1 MIDPWREWQRMM
13 RAGTMWS
20 ETLSA
25 AHAVV
30 GHRSRT
36 IEKALTD
43 PFGADHA
50 ELGRMVSEKSTAF
63 GAAGA
68 SLARDMSTMQADMA
82 AQAAALGQLMLG
94 QLPTPRTTQAM
105 VSRGQRLGSA
115 ALASSI
121 RALTPVHK
129 PPRPTRGGW
138 GKSASM
144 IVYVGRWPRRPGIS
158 VWRALARPTVSKPDK
173 MSR

>member
-1 MIDPWREWQRMM
+1 MTDPWREWERLI

-25 AHAVV
+25 SHKVV

-36 IEKALTD
+36 IEDALTD

-50 ELGRMVSEKSTAF
+50 ELGRMVSEKSLAF

-68 SLARDMSTMQADMA
+68 SLARDYLTMQADLS
-82 AQAAALGQLMLG
+82 AQAAAMGKLMMG
-94 QLPTPRTTQAM
+94 QLPTPRA
-105 VSRGQRLGSA
+105 SLAIAARAQRLGSA
-115 ALASSI
+115 GLASSI

-129 PPRPTRGGW
+129 AATANARRL
-138 GKSASM
+138 GK
-144 IVYVGRWPRRPGIS
+144 RR
-158 VWRALARPTVSKPDK
+158 
-173 MSR
+173 

>member
-1 MIDPWREWQRMM
+1 MTDMWREWQRLV

-36 IEKALTD
+36 IESAMND
-43 PFGADHA
+43 PFGADRA
-50 ELGRMVSEKSTAF
+50 ELGRMVSEKSSAF

-68 SLARDMSTMQADMA
+68 SLASDYLTMQADLT
-82 AQAAALGQLMLG
+82 AQAATLGALMMG
-94 QLPTPRTTQAM
+94 QLPTPRATQAM
-105 VSRGQRLGSA
+105 MLRSQRLGSA

-129 PPRPTRGGW
+129 AATANARRL
-138 GKSASM
+138 GK
-144 IVYVGRWPRRPGIS
+144 RR
-158 VWRALARPTVSKPDK
+158 
-173 MSR
+173 